1 MKPSLWKDPNHIILR
16 VGTNELILDRT
27 SQDIATSIV
36 NLVGSIK
43 ALMVRNVTLI
53 KQILTKKLQMTTGC

>member
-27 SQDIATSIV
+27 SQDITTSIV